1 MSFSISHQRLLAS
14 ALLAV
19 SSTPALSQTQP
30 QTQTQT
36 QAVPAAGRADPMD
49 PQAAVPAVSHAS
61 AFATYRAV
69 GDGQVGNWQEA
80 NRTVARI
87 GGWRAYAR
95 EAAAPAPAP
104 APAAPAPAPAP
115 AARSPAAHHGHG
127 QP

>member
-1 MSFSISHQRLLAS
+1 MIDVSKRGSPMPLSRTHQRLLAS

-19 SSTPALSQTQP
+19 SATQAQS
-30 QTQTQT
+30 QTQTQNLAAPT
-36 QAVPAAGRADPMD
+36 AGRADPMNA
-49 PQAAVPAVSHAS
+49 QAEVPAVMHQS
-61 AFATYRAV
+61 AFATFRAV

-95 EAAAPAPAP
+95 EAAVPVPAPAV
-104 APAAPAPAPAP
+104 
-115 AARSPAAHHGHG
+115 RSPAAHHGHG